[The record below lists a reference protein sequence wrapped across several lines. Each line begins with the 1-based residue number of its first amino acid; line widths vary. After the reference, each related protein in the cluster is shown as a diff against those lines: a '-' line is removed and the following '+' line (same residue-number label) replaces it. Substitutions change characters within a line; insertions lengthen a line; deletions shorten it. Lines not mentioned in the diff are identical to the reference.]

1 METKVFLQRYRLSL
15 GRNGLPVELHRT
27 PRGIT
32 YRAQEIASGREVAI
46 ELVPWSQAQP
56 AASAR
61 MQTAATA
68 ARQINHVNLPALH
81 DFGIEDE
88 QLVYVTD
95 SFDGHTAEAWVAAR
109 GPLPLGAVLRVALQV
124 AAALGAASFHRIQHP
139 AINPANIIFV
149 PGQTAEGD
157 WPAIKVLHWLGP
169 NEAIAEGTDARAD
182 AAARYASPEQLRG
195 GEADFASSIFS
206 LGCTMWFLLTG
217 TPPAV
222 PGATGVRASVAH
234 LRGVPKIVRHL
245 LGRMLRVERAER
257 PQDPVVLQ
265 AYLQTCLGR
274 VDRRD
279 AMSRRLG
286 VPLLATAARAVA
298 ARPGWKLRGRPLAI
312 AAIVLLLGT
321 VAVVALPRV
330 IRARRL
336 AVNAFPREEAV
347 NQETPNET
355 LEEPVPPSEGPESVV
370 MISPEEQS
378 TPEPTLLARA
388 EPPSPAVAPMPEV
401 AEVSSSSPVAA
412 PIESIAP
419 PPKMV
424 AAPMPAPNGSEIV
437 SALPAREIAV
447 GPAPA
452 ENPSPVVIEATP
464 SPLPS
469 ATPRPEKTEI
479 ASQPLPRKSRKT
491 IAVAERKKSSIHARS
506 KRGIARAEVRRG
518 RKIPQLRVGS
528 NRAELVGTTAD
539 GRWILS
545 VSSSGERIVVPPP
558 PGYAR

>member
-1 METKVFLQRYRLSL
+1 MQTKVFLQRYRLSL

-46 ELVPWSQAQP
+46 EMVPWSQAPP

-61 MQTAATA
+61 MQTAAAA

-124 AAALGAASFHRIQHP
+124 AAALGAASFHRLQHP

-182 AAARYASPEQLRG
+182 AAARYASPEQLGG

-265 AYLQTCLGR
+265 PYLQTCLGR

-286 VPLLATAARAVA
+286 VPLLATGARAA
-298 ARPGWKLRGRPLAI
+298 AAKPGWKLRGRPLAI
-312 AAIVLLLGT
+312 AAIVLLLGS

-336 AVNAFPREEAV
+336 AVHALPREEAASEEV
-347 NQETPNET
+347 PNEK
-355 LEEPVPPSEGPESVV
+355 LAAPVPPAEGPESVV
-370 MISPEEQS
+370 MISPEVQS
-378 TPEPTLLARA
+378 TPKPALLARA
-388 EPPSPAVAPMPEV
+388 EPSSPAVAPRPEV
-401 AEVSSSSPVAA
+401 TEVSSA
-412 PIESIAP
+412 PQESIAP
-419 PPKMV
+419 PPEMA
-424 AAPMPAPNGSEIV
+424 AAPVPAPNESEIV
-437 SALPAREIAV
+437 AALPAREIAV
-447 GPAPA
+447 APLPA
-452 ENPSPVVIEATP
+452 ENAQPVVTEATP
-464 SPLPS
+464 APLPF
-469 ATPRPEKTEI
+469 APPRPEKTEV
-479 ASQPLPRKSRKT
+479 ASQPPSRKSRKT
-491 IAVAERKKSSIHARS
+491 IAVAQRKKSSTHAPS